1 MLSRV
6 FFLISVQL
14 LATYAFNIKSL
25 YKGNTMN
32 SVLFYPGKFNSQL
45 PPELYSTFL
54 SYVNKKDISVF
65 ISQDK
70 ENNCK
75 VISNDLKDFKNC
87 IVAHSFSA
95 NDAIELFSEC
105 EDINKLVLIDP
116 LDDQVIKI
124 NMPTIKMPT
133 VEIPGFEMPKFEI
146 QKMWDEFENSVDIDK
161 LNKKMNDFYK
171 IEDIIEKKETIK
183 DLDDSDLEIEPIV
196 DASVVPKEKQVL
208 IVRTGESN
216 KWRFFPSVPPI
227 GIFNLKN
234 EKINFENKN
243 EITINNFGHFD
254 ILDETWADIAN
265 KFFSKGAN
273 NRDVDNLDNF
283 RDSLSNSINTFLN
296 YD

>member
-1 MLSRV
+1 MLSKV
-6 FFLISVQL
+6 LFLYTVQL
-14 LATYAFNIKSL
+14 LAAYAFNIKSL
-25 YKGNTMN
+25 HKGNTMN
-32 SVLFYPGKFNSQL
+32 SVLFYPGKFNTQL

-54 SYVNKKDISVF
+54 SYVNKKNINVF

-105 EDINKLVLIDP
+105 EDISKLVLIDP
-116 LDDQVIKI
+116 LDDKIIKI

-146 QKMWDEFENSVDIDK
+146 QNMWNELENQVDIEK
-161 LNKKMNDFYK
+161 LNKKISEFYNG
-171 IEDIIEKKETIK
+171 DIINQE
-183 DLDDSDLEIEPIV
+183 LDDNVIEIESEIDTNKV
-196 DASVVPKEKQVL
+196 FKEKQVL
-208 IVRTGESN
+208 IIRTSESS
-216 KWRFFPSVPPI
+216 KWRFFPSFPPI

-234 EKINFENKN
+234 DKINFKEKN
-243 EITINNFGHFD
+243 EIIINSFGHFD

-265 KFFSKGAN
+265 KYFSKGSN
-273 NRDVDNLDNF
+273 NREIDNVDNF

>member
-1 MLSRV
+1 MLSKV
-6 FFLISVQL
+6 FFIISIQL
-14 LATYAFNIKSL
+14 LSTYAFNIKSL

-32 SVLFYPGKFNSQL
+32 SVLFYPGKLNKQL
-45 PPELYSTFL
+45 PGELYSTFL
-54 SYVNKKDISVF
+54 SYVNKKDINVF

-105 EDINKLVLIDP
+105 EDIYKLVLIDP
-116 LDDQVIKI
+116 LDDQIIKI

-171 IEDIIEKKETIK
+171 IEEIIENKE
-183 DLDDSDLEIEPIV
+183 LDDTVIEIEPEI
-196 DASVVPKEKQVL
+196 DQNMITKEKKVL
-208 IVRTGESN
+208 IIRTSESN

-227 GIFNLKN
+227 GIFNLKS
-234 EKINFENKN
+234 EKIDFENKN

-254 ILDETWADIAN
+254 ILDETWADVAN

-273 NRDVDNLDNF
+273 NREADNLDNF